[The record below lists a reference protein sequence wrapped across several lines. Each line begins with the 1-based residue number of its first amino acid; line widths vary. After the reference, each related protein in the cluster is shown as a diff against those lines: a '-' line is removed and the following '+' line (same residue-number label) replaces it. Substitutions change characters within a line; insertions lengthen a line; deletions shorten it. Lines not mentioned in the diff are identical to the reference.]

1 MSPNIRLRHR
11 LRVVLHMAMAFVVT
25 ILLAQLW
32 LFTVALE
39 AMESPDASWR
49 VAVAALI
56 VSSVSCAGVWLLI
69 RFFLRA
75 EEG

>member
-1 MSPNIRLRHR
+1 MSPNTRLRHR
-11 LRVVLHMAMAFVVT
+11 MHVVLNMAMAFVIT

-39 AMESPDASWR
+39 VMETRDAPEAI
-49 VAVAALI
+49 AVAALV
-56 VSSVSCAGVWLLI
+56 VSFLGCAAVWVLI

-75 EEG
+75 ERS

>member
-1 MSPNIRLRHR
+1 MSPHTRLRHR
-11 LRVVLHMAMAFVVT
+11 MHVVLHMAMTFVIT

-39 AMESPDASWR
+39 AMESRDAPETI
-49 VAVAALI
+49 VVAALV
-56 VSSVSCAGVWLLI
+56 VSFLGCSAVWLLI

-75 EEG
+75 EKT